1 VLDEPRNALDGIEVR
16 RDELLIGNR
25 DLILR
30 FEKRDQLEHA
40 SRVDDAA
47 LEERVGIREL
57 AIALSEEK
65 VLDDELAYVR
75 LNGWHV
81 RSS

>member
-1 VLDEPRNALDGIEVR
+1 MLDEPRNALDGIEVR